1 MIWLETILK
10 RKYWKNLENKNPK
23 FQTTTADTAKM
34 FRHQIIQQNDMEE
47 VWLLKSSGLEI
58 LIEVQKCF
66 HPKNS
71 HSISFNFLVV
81 YIY

>member
-1 MIWLETILK
+1 MIWLKTILK

-23 FQTTTADTAKM
+23 FQTTTADTVKM

-58 LIEVQKCF
+58 LIEVQNCF